1 MNGAPV
7 FATFLPD
14 GVTAPGGEGDTL
26 FEMAGKAGVPVA
38 TRCRGEARC
47 GCCLVEVLEGTEN
60 LNKIRIDER
69 DHLPNKNYRLAC
81 RARVFGPVKVRKV
94 VDPEKISEPE

>member
-1 MNGAPV
+1 MDEPKIA
-7 FATFLPD
+7 ATFLPD
-14 GVTAPGGEGDTL
+14 GVTARGGEGDTL
-26 FEMAGKAGVPVA
+26 FEIAEKGGVSVA

-47 GCCLVEVLEGTEN
+47 GCCLVEVLEGAEN

-81 RARVFGPVKVRKV
+81 RARVYGPVKVRKI
-94 VDPEKISEPE
+94 VDPEVHSP